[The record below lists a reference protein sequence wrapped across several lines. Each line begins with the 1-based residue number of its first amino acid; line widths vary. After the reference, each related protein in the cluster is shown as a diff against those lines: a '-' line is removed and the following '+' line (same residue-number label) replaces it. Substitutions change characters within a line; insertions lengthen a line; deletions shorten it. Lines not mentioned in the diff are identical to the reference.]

1 MDYYSNMPY
10 NRVNN
15 VSSYS
20 PKRIDDN
27 QKHTI
32 KIIVESECRTC
43 RRHMKL
49 IVDNMGGQKIY
60 LNSDY
65 LNNPSG
71 NIFIGGLN
79 RFPFNGKYRNGFY
92 GCIHSMTVSYVS

>member
-1 MDYYSNMPY
+1 MNLDYFSNGRPAGG
-10 NRVNN
+10 
-15 VSSYS
+15 SYS

-32 KIIVESECRTC
+32 EIILESNVI
-43 RRHMKL
+43 KL
-49 IVDNMGGQKIY
+49 IVDNMGNMGQAVY
-60 LNSDY
+60 LITNY
-65 LNNPSG
+65 PSG

-92 GCIHSMTVSYVS
+92 GCIHSMIVSSVS

>member
-1 MDYYSNMPY
+1 MDYFSNGRPAGG
-10 NRVNN
+10 
-15 VSSYS
+15 SYS

-32 KIIVESECRTC
+32 EIILESNVI
-43 RRHMKL
+43 KL
-49 IVDNMGGQKIY
+49 IVDNMGNMGQAVY
-60 LNSDY
+60 LITNY
-65 LNNPSG
+65 PSG

>member
-1 MDYYSNMPY
+1 MDYFSNGLPAGG
-10 NRVNN
+10 
-15 VSSYS
+15 SYS

-32 KIIVESECRTC
+32 EIILESNVI
-43 RRHMKL
+43 KL
-49 IVDNMGGQKIY
+49 IVDNMGNMGQDVY
-60 LNSDY
+60 LINY
-65 LNNPSG
+65 PSG